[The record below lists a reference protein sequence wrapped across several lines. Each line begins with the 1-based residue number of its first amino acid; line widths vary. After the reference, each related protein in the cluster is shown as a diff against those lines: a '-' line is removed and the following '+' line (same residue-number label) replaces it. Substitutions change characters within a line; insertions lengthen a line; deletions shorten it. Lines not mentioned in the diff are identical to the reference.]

1 MANFILEE
9 TKITPIRIKAIGIG
23 GGGGKIVGRIASG
36 FEGIDTI
43 AIDTDVQALQHCPVS
58 LKVQIGEKITQGIG
72 GAGSDPEKGKY
83 AANED
88 QEKIKEALKNTHIVF
103 IIAGLGGGTGTGASP
118 VVAKIA
124 KDMGALVIATVTLP
138 FKWEKRDKQ
147 AEIGLAN
154 LKANVDTLIAISN
167 ERLTEIVERDTPIKQ
182 AFARVDEVVSR
193 SIFAVADLINK
204 PAHIMDLDFT
214 DIKRVLQNG
223 GRGIVG
229 TGIAKGEKKTVKA
242 LKSALDD
249 PLLGEKGIQEAKN
262 ILVSIIGSPDLS
274 LQDVVEAMNH
284 INDVAQIQQV
294 AFGLSIDEK
303 MNDEVKVTLIATG
316 IEPGKEATKKIIQKG
331 KEDTGFFEDIK
342 DIETPPSWRHGRESR
357 NLSGNTGEFFDREH
371 PQEDIETPPSMRRK
385 SDEDRDL

>member
-9 TKITPIRIKAIGIG
+9 TKITPIKIKAVGIG
-23 GGGGKIVGRIASG
+23 GGGGKIVGRIAPG

-88 QEKIKEALKNTHIVF
+88 QEKIKEVLKNTHIVF

-167 ERLTEIVERDTPIKQ
+167 ERLNEIVERDTPIKQ

-204 PAHIMDLDFT
+204 PSHIMDLDFT

-316 IEPGKEATKKIIQKG
+316 IEPGKESVKKITQRKR
-331 KEDTGFFEDIK
+331 EDAGFFEDIK
-342 DIETPPSWRHGRESR
+342 DVDTPPSWRISGEQR
-357 NLSGNTGEFFDREH
+357 NIPDRASE
-371 PQEDIETPPSMRRK
+371 I
-385 SDEDRDL
+385 